1 MYDFIEGNIDRIS
14 PTHVVVENGG
24 MGYLIAISIITYE
37 RIKNSKQT
45 RLFVEQTFKVENQ
58 SPVAMMLYGFSEP
71 EERSMFQMLT
81 SVSGVG
87 KNTGILMLSALEPDV
102 LSSAIVNGNIGLL
115 KSIKGIGE
123 KSAQRIVL
131 ELKDKIGLG
140 QKGAGS
146 LASAGMSDS
155 VIEATAALSTLGYS
169 RKIIDKTLA
178 KISKSGS
185 DATVETLIKE
195 ALKLM

>member
-24 MGYLIAISIITYE
+24 MGYLLAISIITYE
-37 RIKNSKQT
+37 RIKNAKQT
-45 RLFVEQTFKVENQ
+45 RLFVEQSFKVENQ
-58 SPVAMMLYGFSEP
+58 SPVAMVLYGFSEP

-87 KNTGILMLSALEPDV
+87 KNTGILMLSALEPEV

-140 QKGAGS
+140 KKGVGS
-146 LASAGMSDS
+146 LAPTGMSDS

-169 RKIIDKTLA
+169 RKAIDKTLA
-178 KISKSGS
+178 KISKSGEDVS
-185 DATVETLIKE
+185 VEALIKE

>member
-37 RIKNSKQT
+37 RIKNAKQT

-87 KNTGILMLSALEPDV
+87 KNTGILMLSALEPEV

-140 QKGAGS
+140 KKSADS
-146 LASAGMSDS
+146 LAPAGMSDS
-155 VIEATAALSTLGYS
+155 IMEAAAALS
-169 RKIIDKTLA
+169 
-178 KISKSGS
+178 
-185 DATVETLIKE
+185 
-195 ALKLM
+195 

>member
-37 RIKNSKQT
+37 RIKNAKQT

-87 KNTGILMLSALEPDV
+87 KNTGILMLSALEPEV

-140 QKGAGS
+140 KKSADS
-146 LASAGMSDS
+146 LAPAGMSDS
-155 VIEATAALSTLGYS
+155 IMEAAAALSTLGYS

-178 KISKSGS
+178 KISKSGDEVS
-185 DATVETLIKE
+185 VEILIKE

>member
-178 KISKSGS
+178 KISKSGG

>member
-37 RIKNSKQT
+37 RIKNAKQT

-87 KNTGILMLSALEPDV
+87 KNTGILMLSALEPEV

-140 QKGAGS
+140 KKSTGS
-146 LASAGMSDS
+146 LAPAGMSDS
-155 VIEATAALSTLGYS
+155 IMEAAAALSTLGYS

-178 KISKSGS
+178 KISKSGDEVS
-185 DATVETLIKE
+185 VEILIKE